1 MTWYRSFTSLLI
13 AAIAVLT
20 ISCSS
25 AQQAAAPTYTSTQ
38 IEQIQAYS
46 PRVVALRER
55 IPELKAYIQDQD
67 WINVQTFVHGPLG
80 ELRARMNRL
89 ARQLLPQD
97 QAKANELAKDLY
109 NHLVAIDEAAVARN
123 ISVAKRQYQQAIE
136 DFDAFLELVPQAE
149 RL

>member
-25 AQQAAAPTYTSTQ
+25 AQQVAAPTYTSTQ

>member
-13 AAIAVLT
+13 AAIALLT

-25 AQQAAAPTYTSTQ
+25 AQQVAAPTYTSTQ